1 MIPLLLSILGH
12 VMADFI
18 FQSDNIADEK
28 RRMCVKALFVHW
40 LAVFVTLFILLLA
53 YDFKVVFWYALWLS
67 IIHITLDL
75 FKALFEKVGSPARE
89 LFLFFIDQIMHL
101 VVIVFFLPI
110 FTFELNETF
119 SKTMSSISKYAGI
132 ELSQLPVEKILL
144 VAIIYIYVLFGGAV
158 LMRKLIN
165 FIYRKEDGSLE
176 RIAGSSSVLKNVK
189 TGKVIGIFERAIVL
203 TFYITGNVA
212 SIAFVIAAKSL
223 ARFKNF
229 AEKDFAEYYLI
240 GTLASVL
247 IAMIGGIILKCL
259 GI

>member
-18 FQSDNIADEK
+18 FQSDSIADEK
-28 RRMCVKALFVHW
+28 RRMRIKALFVHW
-40 LAVFVTLFILLLA
+40 LAVFMTLFILLLP
-53 YDFKVVFWYALWLS
+53 YDFKKVFWYVFFLS
-67 IIHITLDL
+67 IVHKALDL
-75 FKALFEKVGSPARE
+75 FKALFERAGSPSRE
-89 LFLFFIDQIMHL
+89 LFLFFVDQIMHL
-101 VVIVFFLPI
+101 IAIVFLLPL
-110 FTFELNETF
+110 FSFEHSDAF
-119 SKTMSSISKYAGI
+119 SKIVSSISEYTGI
-132 ELSQLPVEKILL
+132 GLSRLPVEELL
-144 VAIIYIYVLFGGAV
+144 LIAVVYIYVLFGGAI

-165 FIYRKEDGSLE
+165 FIYRNEDSSLE

-203 TFYITGNVA
+203 TLYITGNVA

-229 AEKDFAEYYLI
+229 AERDFAEYYLI